1 MTYFFFNERTFIIH
15 LVASGHRHKIV
26 LSVNKLCMAHLA
38 FYPGAFFLLNEF
50 DIYKD
55 TEF

>member
-15 LVASGHRHKIV
+15 LVASGDRHKIV

-55 TEF
+55 TES